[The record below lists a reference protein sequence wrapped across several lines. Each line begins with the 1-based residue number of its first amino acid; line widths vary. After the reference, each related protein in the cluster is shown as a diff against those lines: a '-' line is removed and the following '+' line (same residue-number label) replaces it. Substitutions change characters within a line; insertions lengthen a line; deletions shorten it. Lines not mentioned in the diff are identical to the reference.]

1 MLVKISKRIIGDLIG
16 MKKNKKLDNIVNYQ
30 NILNKHVIKV
40 TQSKIKRWLI
50 IKCLIYKIVNNIK
63 SYLKIKN

>member
-1 MLVKISKRIIGDLIG
+1 MFRLKYRWKEEKKKKKKVWKIMLVKISKRIIGDLIG

-40 TQSKIKRWLI
+40 TQSKIKR
-50 IKCLIYKIVNNIK
+50 
-63 SYLKIKN
+63 